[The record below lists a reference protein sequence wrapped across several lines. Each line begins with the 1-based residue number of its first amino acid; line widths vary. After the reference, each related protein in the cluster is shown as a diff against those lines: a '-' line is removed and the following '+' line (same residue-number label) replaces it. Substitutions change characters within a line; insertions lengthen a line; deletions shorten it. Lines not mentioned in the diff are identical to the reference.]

1 MDLNVP
7 LIIYE
12 TFVMLWKSIM
22 FFNRSDFLI
31 NSINNVS

>member
-22 FFNRSDFLI
+22 LSNSDFLM
-31 NSINNVS
+31 NSTDNVS